1 MISTIIL
8 NWNCAALLRKTV
20 ESYLETIK
28 GGFELFIVDSAS
40 IDASHDYLRELDSQG
55 LATVLFLEKNVGG
68 DAFNRVLPLTRGDL
82 VHFSANDLEFLPG
95 WSEHAVAAF
104 ETFADLGQLS
114 LFADVPTDDE
124 AWEQKPAQAR
134 LSKGKMLYEARG
146 NVSASSVLR
155 ALLFRERRLR
165 VETLENGPLRFPAD
179 GKLSMDVKAAGFWCA
194 WSERY
199 YVRNVGHEVAEFEAT
214 LSIIKRTT
222 PTSRGW
228 ELRAG
233 KLASRCRSP
242 NLRSIANQLSSR
254 IG

>member
-1 MISTIIL
+1 
-8 NWNCAALLRKTV
+8 
-20 ESYLETIK
+20 
-28 GGFELFIVDSAS
+28 
-40 IDASHDYLRELDSQG
+40 
-55 LATVLFLEKNVGG
+55 
-68 DAFNRVLPLTRGDL
+68 LPLTRGDL

-124 AWEQKPAQAR
+124 AWERKPAQAR